1 MSTPPDELSAID
13 PSFGQSGASPNGQL
27 ITQMQGDLDT
37 DTQSLGDL
45 SKENKPEPFTQAEP
59 QRNSSVLS
67 LAPFLIGLT
76 ALGGKAAGLH
86 ARVMLGATNGMMQ
99 GMLKGN
105 EQKYQ
110 DEKKKYDDAYQRW
123 YDKFTM
129 QQKLYA
135 EMRQVYKGR
144 IDADI
149 KALDFARKATG
160 DQEKT
165 SMDSFKKWL
174 QSQQLGQRFQ
184 AENDKVDHNK
194 ALEDIARQKV
204 DAAKQK
210 QAQKQNEHTKGV
222 TDSISQI
229 DNLIAQLNANP
240 DVAGARGLLQRGME
254 TAHTATGMGSQNVH
268 AHTFQSGMEALMLQ
282 VPKLLTGSSRSAK
295 DERARVDDIANALK
309 VGSTAPIAIGKLNEL
324 KQILQGKLTQATN
337 EPDEHGFIVGQDY
350 KNKGK
355 TATYLGD
362 GQWQLK
368 TPSTP

>member
-1 MSTPPDELSAID
+1 
-13 PSFGQSGASPNGQL
+13 
-27 ITQMQGDLDT
+27 MQGDLNT
-37 DTQSLGDL
+37 DTQGLTDL

-76 ALGGKAAGLH
+76 ALGGKATGLH

-99 GMLKGN
+99 GVLKGN
-105 EQKYQ
+105 EQRYQ

-160 DQEKT
+160 DQQKV
-165 SMDSFKKWL
+165 SMDEFKKWL
-174 QSQQLGQRFQ
+174 ETQKLAERFQ
-184 AENDKVDHNK
+184 IENDKVDHNK
-194 ALEDIARQKV
+194 ALEGIARQKV
-204 DAAKQK
+204 DAAKQA
-210 QAQKQNEHTKGV
+210 QAKKQNDHTKGV

-240 DVAGARGLLQRGME
+240 DVAGARGFVQRGME
-254 TAHTATGMGSQNVH
+254 TARTATGLGDQNDVH
-268 AHTFQSGMEALMLQ
+268 AHAFQSAMEALMLQ
-282 VPKLLTGSSRSAK
+282 VPKLLTGSSRSAA
-295 DERARVDDIANALK
+295 DERKRVDDIANALK
-309 VGSTAPIAIGKLNEL
+309 LGSTAPIAIGKLNEL
-324 KQILQGKLTQATN
+324 KQILQSKLTQATN
-337 EPDEHGFIVGQDY
+337 EPDEHGYIVGQDY
-350 KNKGK
+350 WNKAK
-355 TATYLGD
+355 TEQATYLGD
-362 GQWQLK
+362 GQWQK
-368 TPSTP
+368 KPRSTP